1 MPRRQKATRTDEP
14 GLIPWEDSQPQLDV
28 LDWHKRARNYGLRP
42 GADGDDE
49 DDTPDLFQADRL
61 LANEEPEAETRQRV
75 DDDGD
80 EEFSRAALFREAP
93 EDGLTGRDIDP
104 VRAYLVQ
111 IGKTKLLTAQQEVQI
126 GQQMEDAR
134 AELLGALAHVPCA
147 VCCLVRLASRVRNG
161 EAPAAELILLLEGG
175 ELEPE
180 RVTPVLN
187 AFDRIDR
194 LDGFRSRLD
203 TMSCDESAER
213 HRKAV
218 TLIGKTLREQPIRP
232 SVVDKL
238 MERLTELNK
247 QLEDA
252 RASRDRARIT
262 ATRREVE
269 KHVGMKA
276 DAFEKAYA
284 RLRRAN
290 DALHESKQLLIEA
303 NLRLVVSIA
312 KKYMNRGLSF
322 LDLIQEGN
330 IGLMKAVDRFQF
342 RRGFRFSTYATWWI
356 RQAVGRAVADY
367 GRTIRLPVHVVDSLG
382 RLERTRKKLREAS
395 GRDPSEQELAQALD
409 MPQEKVRLLLEAS
422 KVPLSLD
429 AAAND
434 NVDEEMQLGRRVA
447 DVAASTPEEEL
458 LRSEIAERV
467 EMALEPLDDREKE
480 VLRLRFGLGGDH
492 EYTLAEVAH
501 RFNLSRERVRQIEAK
516 ALKKLRGRAA

>member
-1 MPRRQKATRTDEP
+1 MPRRHVATQTDEP
-14 GLIPWEDSQPQLDV
+14 GLIPWEESQPQLDV
-28 LDWHKRARNYGLRP
+28 LDWHKRAKNFGLRP
-42 GADGDDE
+42 GPESEDE
-49 DDTPDLFQADRL
+49 QDEPDLFQADRL
-61 LANEEPEAETRQRV
+61 LANEEPEAESRQRV

-80 EEFSRAALFREAP
+80 EAFSRAALFREAP
-93 EDGLTGRDIDP
+93 EDGLSGRDIDP
-104 VRAYLVQ
+104 VRSYLQQ
-111 IGKTKLLTAQQEVQI
+111 IGKTKLLTAQQEQTI

-134 AELLGALAHVPCA
+134 AELLAALAYVPCA
-147 VCCLVRLASRVRNG
+147 VCCLVRLATRVRNG
-161 EAPAAELILLLEGG
+161 EAPAAELILLPEGG

-180 RVTPVLN
+180 RVMPVLH
-187 AFDRIDR
+187 AFDRIER
-194 LDGFRSRLD
+194 LDSFRSRLD
-203 TMSCDESAER
+203 KMSCDESAER

-218 TLIGKTLREQPIRP
+218 ALIGKTLRDQPIRP

-238 MERLTELNK
+238 MERLTELNNE
-247 QLEDA
+247 LETA

-262 ATRREVE
+262 ATRRDVE

-284 RLRRAN
+284 RLRRA
-290 DALHESKQLLIEA
+290 DEALRDSKQMLIEA

-356 RQAVGRAVADY
+356 RQAIGRAVADY

-395 GRDPSEQELAQALD
+395 GRDPSEQELAKALD
-409 MPQEKVRLLLEAS
+409 MPQDKVRLLLEAS

-429 AAAND
+429 ATPTDDAD
-434 NVDEEMQLGRRVA
+434 DEMNLGRRVA
-447 DVAASTPEEEL
+447 DASATTPEEEL

-480 VLRLRFGLGGDH
+480 VLRLRFGLGSDH